1 MPLEIIKRELT
12 ACCRG
17 IGVPDSSQITKFRG
31 KFTTKL
37 NLQSN
42 APTKKNVIEISSQ

>member
-17 IGVPDSSQITKFRG
+17 IGVPCIVHRIHRRLQNSAE
-31 KFTTKL
+31 
-37 NLQSN
+37 NLQL
-42 APTKKNVIEISSQ
+42 SSIYKAMPQQRKM